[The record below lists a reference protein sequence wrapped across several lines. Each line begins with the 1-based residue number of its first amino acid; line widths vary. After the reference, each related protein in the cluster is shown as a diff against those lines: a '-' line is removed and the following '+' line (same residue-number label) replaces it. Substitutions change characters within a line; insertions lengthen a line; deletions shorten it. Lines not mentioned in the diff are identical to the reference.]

1 MKKIYSLKLTRWVLE
16 AIVDH
21 PKLHVTG
28 VSQKKET
35 ILREYLKGS
44 K

>member
-1 MKKIYSLKLTRWVLE
+1 MKKTYSLKLTRWVLE

-21 PKLHVTG
+21 PNVHVTG
-28 VSQKKET
+28 VSQKIET